1 MEKKMTKPVCRICSA
16 PVSEKFSSTLL
27 NKYTIKY
34 FQCSICGYVQTEE
47 PYWLQ
52 EAYDTPINDS
62 DTGMMMRSFWNRNIA
77 ATMIYFLFD
86 KKKIFLD
93 YGGGYGVFVRLM
105 RDVGFDFYWQDKHTE
120 NLFAQGF
127 EFSENSTNHVEL
139 LTCFEAFEHFN
150 EPINELEKLLK
161 VSKNILLS
169 TLFIPDPIPHPND
182 WWYYGIEHG
191 QHIGFFQEKTF
202 KYLAEKYS
210 LQFYTNGQNI
220 HLLTE
225 KQFPSF
231 TFKWF
236 TKFSKIITPF
246 IKTQMESL
254 TWNDHETIKE
264 SL

>member
-1 MEKKMTKPVCRICSA
+1 MTNAICRICTFSVAEVFSA
-16 PVSEKFSSTLL
+16 NLL
-27 NKYTIKY
+27 KKYSVKY
-34 FQCSICGYVQTEE
+34 FQCSKCGYVQTED
-47 PYWLQ
+47 PFWLE
-52 EAYDTPINDS
+52 EAYYSSINDS

-86 KKKIFLD
+86 KKKKFLD

-105 RDVGFDFYWQDKHTE
+105 RDIGFDFYWQDKHTE
-120 NLFAQGF
+120 NLFAKGF
-127 EFSENSTNHVEL
+127 EFSENTNTPVEL
-139 LTCFEAFEHFN
+139 LTCFEAFEHFD

-161 VSKNILLS
+161 VSRNILLS
-169 TLFIPDPIPHPND
+169 TVFIPDPIPHPND

-202 KYLAEKYS
+202 EYLAEKYS

-225 KQFPSF
+225 KQFPSSI
-231 TFKWF
+231 FKWF
-236 TKFSKIITPF
+236 SKFSKIITPL
-246 IKTQMESL
+246 IKIQMESL
-254 TWNDHETIKE
+254 TWKDSETIKA